1 MADIYSPEVTLDR
14 SSDTPLYEQIAAPIE
29 EAILSGEAP
38 SGTFIEDEVSMAARL
53 QVARPTARR
62 ALQELTIK
70 GLVTRRRGVGTK
82 VNPRYV
88 HRAMTLSS
96 LHEDLLQSGFAPS
109 TRVLKYEVREATQ
122 PEAEQLEISIGEG
135 VLSLSRLR
143 YADNHPLALMYNLI
157 PLDAAPSWNDLNEY
171 GLYQCLRSQQIVVAA
186 AVQEIGAREATSEEA
201 ELLHETPSAPL
212 LTMRRIGRTGE
223 GKIVEVGDH
232 LYRPKLYSFRFS
244 LFEP

>member
-186 AVQEIGAREATSEEA
+186 
-201 ELLHETPSAPL
+201 
-212 LTMRRIGRTGE
+212 
-223 GKIVEVGDH
+223 
-232 LYRPKLYSFRFS
+232 
-244 LFEP
+244 